1 MRKAQISVDFL
12 IVLSIALIM
21 FMFLFKTA
29 SDRTQQFDIE
39 ASRVYAKE
47 LNDRLAQQVKSVYYA
62 GDGSV
67 LHVDLPVT
75 LMNNLDYSINFYP
88 AYYLVEIN
96 YTAGTIDSRYSAFV
110 PTSLVSG
117 NLVNIHQPITIRNV
131 NGAIVIS

>member
-47 LNDRLAQQVKSVYYA
+47 LNDRLAQQIKSVYYA

-67 LHVDLPVT
+67 LHVDLPNT
-75 LMNNLDYSINFYP
+75 LANDLDYSINFYP
-88 AYYLVEIN
+88 NYHLVEIN

-110 PTSLVSG
+110 PTSAIYG
-117 NLVNIHQPITIRNV
+117 NLINLHQPITIRNS
-131 NGAIVIS
+131 NGVIVIS